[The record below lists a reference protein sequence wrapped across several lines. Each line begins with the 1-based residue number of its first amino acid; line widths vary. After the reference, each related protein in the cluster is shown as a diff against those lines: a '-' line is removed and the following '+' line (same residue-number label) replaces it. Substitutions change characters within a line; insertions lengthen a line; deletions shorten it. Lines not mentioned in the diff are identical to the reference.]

1 MKSHIIQK
9 PVAVIL
15 GNSGNIGCLAARAFA
30 CQGTAVAMMHE
41 AGERSSRV
49 VDCLSGDNHFAMS
62 GCLSRSSDL
71 ASFAGLVHTL
81 YGRVDYLINCD
92 DAAVAVRGLHCSA
105 RARLS
110 GLL

>member
-49 VDCLSGDNHFAMS
+49 VDCLPGDNHFAMS

-81 YGRVDYLINCD
+81 YAGDCIVPHAPACPF
-92 DAAVAVRGLHCSA
+92 CWSM
-105 RARLS
+105 LS
-110 GLL
+110 FPAP